1 MSGFSPFFQSRGLS
15 AITKN
20 IALHVNCAIIRH
32 AQVQKKCTLIY
43 TNIISPIK
51 NMSMTT
57 SPSAV
62 AKTMSGAEALVQSL
76 VREGVDVVFAYPGGA
91 SMPIHQ
97 ALSHEPSIRTILPRH
112 EQGGAF
118 AAEGYGR
125 ATGKVGVCM
134 STSGPGAT
142 NMITGIADAFLDSVP
157 MVAFTAQVGTGMIGT
172 SAFQETDVFGMTAPI
187 VKHSYL
193 VTDPN
198 DIPRIVKEAFYIART
213 GRPGPVVIDVPKNCQ
228 EALITPDFDIEM
240 DLPGYQPEIPL
251 NKAALDAVIPMIKA
265 AKRPAVYAGGGVVI
279 SEASDLLVEFAERAQ
294 IPVATT
300 LMGLGAMPED
310 HPLSVRWLGMHGA
323 VYANNTV
330 NEADLVLAIG
340 ARFDDRVTG
349 AVATF
354 CPKARIVHI
363 DLDAA
368 ELNKNKRVDLAIKAD
383 AAQALEYLNSRLAE
397 EGMERREYAVANR
410 PEWFGI
416 IETWKKEYPMK
427 HELREREIMP
437 QQIME
442 ELYNQ
447 VADQDPIICTG
458 VGQHQ
463 MFAAQFFKFNKPRRF
478 SSSGGLGSM
487 GYGLPAAMGAHVAFP
502 DKPVI
507 HIDGDG
513 SMLMNIQELATIHI
527 EKMPIKCIIMNNQHL
542 GMVVQWEDL
551 KYDSNRANTF
561 LADPS
566 VQYDPT
572 HHTPSALYPDF
583 TTICAGFGVK
593 CERVI
598 EPSELA
604 PAIARMLAS
613 KEAYVLD
620 IMVPYDIHVLPMIP
634 GGMSYRDV
642 LLERIAG
649 DGKGRKASEL
659 GKEIPSA
666 L

>member
-1 MSGFSPFFQSRGLS
+1 MSEITSTS
-15 AITKN
+15 A
-20 IALHVNCAIIRH
+20 
-32 AQVQKKCTLIY
+32 
-43 TNIISPIK
+43 
-51 NMSMTT
+51 
-57 SPSAV
+57 AV
-62 AKTMSGAEALVQSL
+62 KTMTGAEALVQSL

-97 ALSHEPSIRTILPRH
+97 ALSHEDSIRTILPRH

-142 NMITGIADAFLDSVP
+142 NLITGIADAFLDSIP
-157 MVAFTAQVGTGMIGT
+157 MVAITAQVGTGMIGT

-193 VTDPN
+193 VTEPES
-198 DIPRIVKEAFYIART
+198 IPRIVREAFYIART
-213 GRPGPVVIDVPKNCQ
+213 GRPGPVVIDIPKNCQ
-228 EALITPDFDIEM
+228 EAKFVPDFDSPL
-240 DLPGYQPEIPL
+240 DLPGYNPEVPVNVALLDQIIPL
-251 NKAALDAVIPMIKA
+251 IKS
-265 AKRPAVYAGGGVVI
+265 AKRPAIYAGGGVVI
-279 SEASDLLVEFAERAQ
+279 SEASAQLVEFAERTQ

-300 LMGLGAMPED
+300 LMGIGAMSED

-330 NEADLVLAIG
+330 NEADLVIAIG

-349 AVATF
+349 AVSAF
-354 CPKARIVHI
+354 CPHARIVHI

-368 ELNKNKRVDLAIKAD
+368 ELNKNKRVHLAIKAD
-383 AAQALEYLNSRLAE
+383 AGKALSYLNEKLEA
-397 EGMERREYAVANR
+397 EGMSPQTYAVSNR

-416 IETWKKEYPMK
+416 IETWKKQFPMQQ
-427 HELREREIMP
+427 EVRENQIMP

-442 ELYNQ
+442 ELYSQ
-447 VADQDPIICTG
+447 VAEQDPIICTG

-561 LADPS
+561 LADPGKE
-566 VQYDPT
+566 YDPT
-572 HHTPSALYPDF
+572 HQTTEALYPDF

-598 EPSELA
+598 ESEDLA

>member
-1 MSGFSPFFQSRGLS
+1 MSE
-15 AITKN
+15 I
-20 IALHVNCAIIRH
+20 
-32 AQVQKKCTLIY
+32 
-43 TNIISPIK
+43 
-51 NMSMTT
+51 MSTAAAVETMT
-57 SPSAV
+57 
-62 AKTMSGAEALVQSL
+62 GAEALVQSL

-142 NMITGIADAFLDSVP
+142 NMITGIADAFLDSIP
-157 MVAFTAQVGTGMIGT
+157 GVAITAQVGTGMIGT

-193 VTDPN
+193 VTEPES
-198 DIPRIVKEAFYIART
+198 IPRIIREAFYIART
-213 GRPGPVVIDVPKNCQ
+213 GRPGPVVIDIPKNCQ
-228 EALITPDFDIEM
+228 EARIVPNFDEAM
-240 DLPGYQPEIPL
+240 DLPGYCPEIPL
-251 NKAALDAVIPMIKA
+251 NTELLDRIIPMIKS
-265 AKRPAVYAGGGVVI
+265 AKRPAIYAGGGVVI
-279 SEASDLLVEFAERAQ
+279 SEASAQLVEFAERTQ

-300 LMGLGAMPED
+300 LMGIGAMPED

-330 NEADLVLAIG
+330 NEADLVIAIG

-349 AVATF
+349 AVSTF
-354 CPKARIVHI
+354 CPYARIVHI
-363 DLDAA
+363 DFDAA
-368 ELNKNKRVDLAIKAD
+368 ELNKNKRVELAIKAD
-383 AAQALEYLNSRLAE
+383 AAQALAYLNEKLEA
-397 EGMERREYAVANR
+397 EGMQPRPYAVENR

-416 IETWKKEYPMK
+416 IETWKKQFPMQ
-427 HELREREIMP
+427 HELREGQIMP

-487 GYGLPAAMGAHVAFP
+487 GYGLPAAMGAHMAFP

-566 VQYDPT
+566 VEYDPT
-572 HHTPSALYPDF
+572 HHTPEALYPDF

-598 EPSELA
+598 DPAELA
-604 PAIARMLAS
+604 PAITRMLAS

>member
-1 MSGFSPFFQSRGLS
+1 M
-15 AITKN
+15 
-20 IALHVNCAIIRH
+20 
-32 AQVQKKCTLIY
+32 
-43 TNIISPIK
+43 
-51 NMSMTT
+51 MT
-57 SPSAV
+57 
-62 AKTMSGAEALVQSL
+62 GAEALVQSL

-125 ATGKVGVCM
+125 VTGKVGVCM

-142 NMITGIADAFLDSVP
+142 NLITGIADAMLDSIP
-157 MVAFTAQVGTGMIGT
+157 MVAITAQVGSGMIGT

-193 VTDPN
+193 VTQLE
-198 DIPRIVKEAFYIART
+198 DIPRIVREAFHVART
-213 GRPGPVVIDVPKNCQ
+213 GRPGPVVIDIPKNFQ
-228 EALITPDFDIEM
+228 EGKFVPDFDAPL
-240 DLPGYQPEIPL
+240 DLPGYKPEIAL
-251 NKAALDAVIPMIKA
+251 KTDALDEVLPILLA
-265 AKRPAVYAGGGVVI
+265 AKRPAIYAGGGVVI
-279 SEASDLLVEFAERAQ
+279 SNAAEQLLEFAERTQ

-300 LMGLGAMPED
+300 LMGIGAMPED

-330 NEADLVLAIG
+330 NEADVVLAIG

-349 AVATF
+349 AVRTF
-354 CPKARIVHI
+354 CEHARIIHI
-363 DLDAA
+363 DYDAA
-368 ELNKNKRVDLAIKAD
+368 ELNKNKKVDFAIRSD
-383 AAQALEYLNSRLAE
+383 AGQALAYMNAKLESM
-397 EGMERREYAVANR
+397 GITRREYSVDNR

-416 IETWKKEYPMK
+416 IEAWKQQYPLCYEKKET
-427 HELREREIMP
+427 EIAP
-437 QQIME
+437 QQAIE

-447 VADQDPIICTG
+447 LKDQDAIICTG

-463 MFAAQFFKFNKPRRF
+463 MFAAQFYKFQQPRRL
-478 SSSGGLGSM
+478 STSGGLGSM
-487 GYGLPAAMGAHVAFP
+487 GYGLPAAMGAHMAYP
-502 DKPVI
+502 DKPVVN
-507 HIDGDG
+507 IDGDG
-513 SMLMNIQELATIHI
+513 SFLMNVQELGTIHV
-527 EKMPIKCIIMNNQHL
+527 EKMPIKCIILDNQHL

-551 KYDSNRANTF
+551 KYDSNRAQTF
-561 LADPS
+561 LADPADE
-566 VQYDPT
+566 YDRT
-572 HHTPSALYPDF
+572 HRNENILYPNF
-583 TTICAGFGVK
+583 PVLCAGFGIK
-593 CERVI
+593 CERVVD
-598 EPSELA
+598 PADLA
-604 PAIARMLAS
+604 PAIKRMLES

-620 IMVPYDIHVLPMIP
+620 VMVPYDVHVLPMIP
-634 GGMSYRDV
+634 GGMGYRDV

>member
-1 MSGFSPFFQSRGLS
+1 M
-15 AITKN
+15 N
-20 IALHVNCAIIRH
+20 
-32 AQVQKKCTLIY
+32 TLADNSDSI
-43 TNIISPIK
+43 
-51 NMSMTT
+51 MMT
-57 SPSAV
+57 
-62 AKTMSGAEALVQSL
+62 GAEALVQGL

-125 ATGKVGVCM
+125 ATGRVGVCM

-142 NMITGIADAFLDSVP
+142 NMITGIADAYLDSIP
-157 MVAFTAQVGTGMIGT
+157 MVAITAQVGIGMIGT

-193 VTDPN
+193 VTKLE
-198 DIPRIVKEAFYIART
+198 DIPRIVREAFYIART
-213 GRPGPVVIDVPKNCQ
+213 GRPGPVLIDIPKNFQ
-228 EALITPDFDIEM
+228 EGKFVPNFDVEM
-240 DLPGYQPEIPL
+240 DLPGYNPVLPL
-251 NKAALDAVIPMIKA
+251 DTAALDEVVPMIQA
-265 AKRPAVYAGGGVVI
+265 AKRPAIYAGGGVII
-279 SEASDLLVEFAERAQ
+279 SEASAQLLEFAERTQ

-300 LMGLGAMPED
+300 LLGIGAMPEE

-330 NEADLVLAIG
+330 NEADLVIAIG

-349 AVATF
+349 AVAEF
-354 CPKARIVHI
+354 CKHAKIVHI
-363 DLDAA
+363 DYDAA
-368 ELNKNKRVDLAIKAD
+368 ELNKNKRVDLAVRAD
-383 AAQALEYLNSRLAE
+383 AAQALDYLNSKLE
-397 EGMERREYAVANR
+397 EAGMPVRPYALENR

-416 IETWKKEYPMK
+416 IENWKKQYPFC
-427 HELREREIMP
+427 HELREHEIMP
-437 QQIME
+437 QTVME
-442 ELYNQ
+442 ELAAQ
-447 VADQDPIICTG
+447 LEGQDPIICTG

-463 MFAAQFFKFNKPRRF
+463 MFAAQFMKFNKPRRF

-487 GYGLPAAMGAHVAFP
+487 GYGLPAAMGAHVACP
-502 DKPVI
+502 NQPI
-507 HIDGDG
+507 INIDGDG
-513 SMLMNIQELATIHI
+513 SFLMNVQELATIHV
-527 EKMPIKCIIMNNQHL
+527 EKMPIKCIILNNQHL

-561 LADPS
+561 LADPEDK
-566 VQYDPT
+566 YDPT
-572 HHTPSALYPDF
+572 HHTPEVLYPDF
-583 TTICAGFGVK
+583 TTLCAGFGVK
-593 CERVI
+593 CERVV
-598 EPSELA
+598 EPAELSA
-604 PAIARMLAS
+604 AIGRMLAS
-613 KEAYVLD
+613 KDAYVLD

-642 LLERIAG
+642 VLERIAG
-649 DGKGRKASEL
+649 DGKGRRASEL

>member
-1 MSGFSPFFQSRGLS
+1 M
-15 AITKN
+15 
-20 IALHVNCAIIRH
+20 
-32 AQVQKKCTLIY
+32 
-43 TNIISPIK
+43 
-51 NMSMTT
+51 MT
-57 SPSAV
+57 
-62 AKTMSGAEALVQSL
+62 GAEALVQSL

-125 ATGKVGVCM
+125 VTGKVGVCM

-142 NMITGIADAFLDSVP
+142 NMITPIADAMLDSVP
-157 MVAFTAQVGTGMIGT
+157 MVAITAQVGSGLIGT

-193 VTDPN
+193 VTQLE
-198 DIPRIVKEAFYIART
+198 DIPRIVREAFHVART
-213 GRPGPVVIDVPKNCQ
+213 GRPGPVVIDIPKNFQ
-228 EALITPDFDIEM
+228 EGKFVPDFDAPM
-240 DLPGYQPEIPL
+240 DLPGYKPEIAL
-251 NKAALDAVIPMIKA
+251 NTDALDEVLPILLS
-265 AKRPAVYAGGGVVI
+265 AKRPAIYAGGGVVI
-279 SEASDLLVEFAERAQ
+279 SNAAEQLREFAERMQ

-300 LMGLGAMPED
+300 LMGIGAMPED

-330 NEADLVLAIG
+330 NEADVVLAIG

-349 AVATF
+349 AVRTF
-354 CPKARIVHI
+354 CEHARIIHV
-363 DLDAA
+363 DYDAA
-368 ELNKNKRVDLAIKAD
+368 ELNKNKKVDFAIRSD
-383 AAQALEYLNSRLAE
+383 AGQALAYLNAKLEAM
-397 EGMERREYAVANR
+397 GMAPREYAVSNR

-416 IETWKKEYPMK
+416 IEAWKKQYPLCYEK
-427 HELREREIMP
+427 KETEIAP
-437 QQIME
+437 QQAIE

-447 VADQDPIICTG
+447 LKDEDAIICTG

-463 MFAAQFFKFNKPRRF
+463 MFAAQFYKFNQPRRL
-478 SSSGGLGSM
+478 STSGGLGSM
-487 GYGLPAAMGAHVAFP
+487 GYGLPAAMGAQMAYPEKTV
-502 DKPVI
+502 VN
-507 HIDGDG
+507 IDGDG
-513 SMLMNIQELATIHI
+513 SFLMNVQELGTIHI
-527 EKMPIKCIIMNNQHL
+527 EKMPIKCIILDNQHL

-551 KYDSNRANTF
+551 KYDSNRAQTF
-561 LADPS
+561 LADPADE
-566 VQYDPT
+566 YDRT
-572 HHTPSALYPDF
+572 HRNQDILYPNF
-583 TTICAGFGVK
+583 PVLCAGFGIK
-593 CERVI
+593 CERVVD
-598 EPSELA
+598 PADLA
-604 PAIARMLAS
+604 PAIKRMLES

-620 IMVPYDIHVLPMIP
+620 VMVPYDVHVLPMIP
-634 GGMSYRDV
+634 GGMGYRDV